1 MDNEKI
7 KQIAQT
13 VGVAP
18 VQVERVLDE
27 AIKAGLVRQ
36 IILRETPS
44 GTALTE
50 EFAVVK
56 ESILT
61 KDIYTAARRARD
73 KSHRLFEDQ
82 GLASMAIAFSS
93 LFASAIE
100 NPDAILELA
109 T

>member
-7 KQIAQT
+7 KQIAQV
-13 VGVAP
+13 VGIAP
-18 VQVERVLDE
+18 SQVEYVLDE
-27 AIKAGLVRQ
+27 AIKSGLVRQ
-36 IILRETPS
+36 VMLRKTPS
-44 GTALTE
+44 VTARTE

-61 KDIYTAARRARD
+61 RDIYTAARQARQ

-82 GLASMAIAFSS
+82 GLASMAVVFSS

-100 NPDAILELA
+100 NPDEILELA